1 MKTDEKLN
9 YEDTR
14 DQDEFKAC
22 YASELNKPLSVQG
35 TDLILSETAVKND
48 A

>member
-14 DQDEFKAC
+14 DQDEYKAC
-22 YASELNKPLSVQG
+22 YESELNKLLSVQG
-35 TDLILSETAVKND
+35 IDLILSETAVKND